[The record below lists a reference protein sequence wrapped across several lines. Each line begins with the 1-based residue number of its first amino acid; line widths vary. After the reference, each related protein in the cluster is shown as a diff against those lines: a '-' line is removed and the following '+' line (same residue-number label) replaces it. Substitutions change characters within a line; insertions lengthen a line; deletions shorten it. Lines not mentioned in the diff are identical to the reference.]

1 MFHRIKRHPFP
12 VSAHFDHSLVLC
24 YALPR
29 EVLEP
34 LLVPGL
40 ELDLYQD
47 FGFVAVALVQTR
59 ALRPT
64 VLPAFFGQDFFLSG
78 YRIFTRYTSRARR
91 NLRGL
96 QILRS
101 DTDKPLMKLAG
112 NLFTHYN
119 YHRAQVDFAIE
130 DQTLSIETRAPDV
143 HLKVVADISSAAPLP
158 PSSRFPDLETAR
170 RYAGPLPYTFD
181 YERQTRSMI
190 LVKGIRKKW
199 DPQPVRVEVKA
210 NTFFDDARF
219 GGAQPVLANA
229 FYLSDVPYRWE
240 AGRRESV
247 QISRRDAETRREQVL

>member
-1 MFHRIKRHPFP
+1 MFHRFKRHPFS
-12 VSAHFDHSLVLC
+12 VSAHFDSCLVLA

-29 EVLEP
+29 AKLQS
-34 LLVPGL
+34 LLAPGL
-40 ELDLYQD
+40 ELDVYENY
-47 FGFVAVALVQTR
+47 GFVAVALVQTR
-59 ALRPT
+59 ELRPSF
-64 VLPAFFGQDFFLSG
+64 LPAALGQSFFLAG
-78 YRIFTRYTSRARR
+78 YRIFARYRSRAGR

-101 DTDKPLMKLAG
+101 DTDRPLMSVAG

-119 YHRAQVDFAIE
+119 YHRAVVNYQIVG
-130 DQTLSIETRAPDV
+130 QTLSVETRAPDV
-143 HLKVVADISSAAPLP
+143 HLNVVADISGAASLPANSPL
-158 PSSRFPDLETAR
+158 PDLETAR

-199 DPQPVRVEVKA
+199 DPLPVKVEVRA

-219 GGAQPVLANA
+219 GGAKPLLANA
-229 FYLSDVPYRWE
+229 FYLADVPYRWE

-247 QISRRDAETRREQVL
+247 SMSRRDAESTKKN